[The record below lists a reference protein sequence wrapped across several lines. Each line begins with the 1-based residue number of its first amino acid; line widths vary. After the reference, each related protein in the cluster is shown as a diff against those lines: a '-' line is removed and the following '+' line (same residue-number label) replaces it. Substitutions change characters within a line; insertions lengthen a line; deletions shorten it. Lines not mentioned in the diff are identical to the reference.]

1 MDLFEMVYNY
11 IEFGNGRVRRERYVG
26 LAEKTHDAYVA
37 YGHVVHEKSKRKISF
52 GMLPHVASLL
62 AGTVGE
68 MSGLPMNQ
76 YTFSAMQPL
85 LDEGVAGGKM
95 LNDVLVFDVID
106 LDDVMLEMGKEMVIE
121 RQSQDGYYM
130 SDVGLGQG
138 IFAP

>member
-1 MDLFEMVYNY
+1 
-11 IEFGNGRVRRERYVG
+11 
-26 LAEKTHDAYVA
+26 
-37 YGHVVHEKSKRKISF
+37 
-52 GMLPHVASLL
+52 MLPHVASLL

-76 YTFSAMQPL
+76 YACSAMQPL

-138 IFAP
+138 IFAPQGE